1 VVSTLSSPGQQ
12 VIDAQL
18 APAVALRA
26 LLGTSWSITGDILQL
41 GYSIWY
47 TNSQVWYTILL
58 YSHIV
63 YSIVWYSD
71 ILWLYYGYIS
81 QVRNGLSEHKKN
93 HISGFSGVVT
103 QISSANMWNE
113 VRQIGWASQHAAKS
127 GVSRRNA
134 RIQIFQIW
142 FSISSNNQRTPFFGD
157 GSDWW
162 TLRVGCSFLFFLE
175 HHQKK
180 KGREVPKFDPLIR
193 GGRQEDLFDTCC
205 SGWNQIRHF
214 WCGKK
219 PEILSATK

>member
-1 VVSTLSSPGQQ
+1 MVSTLSSPGQQ

-134 RIQIFQIW
+134 RIQILQIW

-180 KGREVPKFDPLIR
+180 KVGKSQNLTHSSEVGGKRIYLIHAAAD
-193 GGRQEDLFDTCC
+193 G
-205 SGWNQIRHF
+205 
-214 WCGKK
+214 
-219 PEILSATK
+219 TK